1 MKRDLLDDLQ
11 RLRASHRPC
20 VVLTHLDTGDQ
31 RLVERGAPGLSQ
43 PEAQAVERALE
54 RDQSSTLH
62 VEDRAVFVQPFN
74 PPLRM
79 FVIGAVHVTQA
90 LVGMATACD
99 YAVTVIDPR
108 ESFARAARFPGVDVV
123 CDWPDDALAR
133 LQPDTRTAIVTL
145 THDPKIDDP
154 ALEAALQSSAFYV
167 GALGSKKTHAARVE
181 RLQAAGLSPEQIGR
195 LHAPVGLPIG
205 SRSPGEI
212 AVSVLAQ
219 ITQRL
224 RRGDA

>member
-1 MKRDLLDDLQ
+1 MKRELLDDLQ
-11 RLRASHRPC
+11 RRRASHRPC
-20 VVLTHLDTGDQ
+20 VVLTHLDDGQQ
-31 RLVERGAPGLSQ
+31 RLVGAEEPGLS
-43 PEAQAVERALE
+43 EAVALTVARALE
-54 RDQSSTLH
+54 RDKSST
-62 VEDRAVFVQPFN
+62 VQVDGRDVFVQPFN
-74 PPLRM
+74 PPLRLL
-79 FVIGAVHVTQA
+79 VIGAVHVTQA
-90 LVGMATACD
+90 LIGMATACD

-108 ESFARAARFPGVDVV
+108 ESFARASRFPGVEVV

-133 LQPDTRTAIVTL
+133 LEPDTRTAIVTL

-154 ALEAALQSSAFYV
+154 ALEVALRSPAFYV

-181 RLQAAGLSPEQIGR
+181 RLEGAGLSPEEIDG